1 METLTH
7 PIPQKKVLTVD
18 NSTSFFATAE
28 ATAEKCLLVKKRE
41 KGAPF
46 PRPWRASL
54 AHSTTRNRK
63 IQENYND

>member
-1 METLTH
+1 
-7 PIPQKKVLTVD
+7 VLTED
-18 NSTSFFATAE
+18 NSLPFSPSAD

-54 AHSTTRNRK
+54 AHSATRNRK
-63 IQENYND
+63 IIEY